1 MTLGIVI
8 VRVMLM
14 TAFDDSLLIFVPPL
28 KKFGHLA
35 VISSMQLSEHEN
47 FYISGS
53 LGEDQ
58 LYKNFRVKTQAWQ
71 LVI

>member
-1 MTLGIVI
+1 MTLGIII

-53 LGEDQ
+53 RGED
-58 LYKNFRVKTQAWQ
+58 
-71 LVI
+71 